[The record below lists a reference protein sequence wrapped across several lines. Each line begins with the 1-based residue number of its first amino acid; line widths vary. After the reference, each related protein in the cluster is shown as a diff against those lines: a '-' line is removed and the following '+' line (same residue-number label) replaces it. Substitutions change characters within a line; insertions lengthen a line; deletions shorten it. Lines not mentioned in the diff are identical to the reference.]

1 MFTLNQVIKRLKT
14 IALNHAQLNPLLL
27 TEANF
32 SHFGFGDLWEVG
44 QILTDKGTVITE
56 KFPLVWANVQSANIA
71 NQGAQA
77 NGLLQISMQLLFMDL
92 VHKDETN
99 ENDVLSDTLQIA
111 TDYITELQ
119 DDTEFQTYHYVVDI
133 NGSLEPFTERFDEEV
148 SGWSLALTFSI
159 PYSANCLVVPKTD
172 IIS

>member
-14 IALNHAQLNPLLL
+14 IAIEHAQLNPMLQ
-27 TEANF
+27 TEASF
-32 SHFGFGDLWEVG
+32 SHFGFGDLWEEG
-44 QILTDKGTVITE
+44 QILTDDGTVITE
-56 KFPLVWANVQSANIA
+56 RFPLVWCNVQNASVSSQA
-71 NQGAQA
+71 AQA
-77 NGLLQISMQLLFMDL
+77 NGLLQINMQLLFMDL

-119 DDTEFQTYHYVVDI
+119 DDDQFQTYHYIVDI

-148 SGWSLALTFSI
+148 SGWSLSITFNI

-172 IIS
+172 ILT

>member
-1 MFTLNQVIKRLKT
+1 MFTLNQIIKRLKT
-14 IALNHAQLNPLLL
+14 IAIEHAQLNPLLQ
-27 TEANF
+27 TESAF
-32 SHFGFGDLWEVG
+32 SHFGFGDLWEEG
-44 QILTDKGTVITE
+44 QILTDEGTVITE
-56 KFPLVWANVQSANIA
+56 KFPLVWANVQNANMTS
-71 NQGAQA
+71 QGASSS
-77 NGLLQISMQLLFMDL
+77 GLLQINMQLLFMDL

-111 TDYITELQ
+111 TDFITELQ
-119 DDTEFQTYHYVVDI
+119 DSTEFLTYKYLVDI

-148 SGWSLALTFSI
+148 SGWSLGIVFSV

>member
-1 MFTLNQVIKRLKT
+1 MFTLNQAIKRLQT
-14 IALNHAQLNPLLL
+14 IAIEHAQLNPLLL
-27 TEANF
+27 TESTF

-44 QILTDKGTVITE
+44 QILTDEGTVITE
-56 KFPLVWANVQSANIA
+56 KFPLVWANVQGANMTS
-71 NQGAQA
+71 QGAQS
-77 NGLLQISMQLLFMDL
+77 NGLLTVTFQLLFMDL

-111 TDYITELQ
+111 TDFITELQ
-119 DDTEFQTYHYVVDI
+119 DDTEFQTYHYTVDI
-133 NGSLEPFTERFDEEV
+133 NGNLEPFTERFDEEV
-148 SGWSLALTFSI
+148 SGWSLNIAFNI

>member
-1 MFTLNQVIKRLKT
+1 MFTLNQIIKRLKT
-14 IALNHAQLNPLLL
+14 IAIEHAQLNPLLQ
-27 TEANF
+27 TEATF
-32 SHFGFGDLWEVG
+32 SHFGFGDLWEEG
-44 QILTDKGTVITE
+44 QILTDAGTVITE
-56 KFPLVWANVQSANIA
+56 KFPLVWANVQNANMTSQGESAT
-71 NQGAQA
+71 
-77 NGLLQISMQLLFMDL
+77 GLLQINMQLLFMDL

-111 TDYITELQ
+111 TDFITELQ
-119 DDTEFQTYHYVVDI
+119 DSTEFLTYKYVVDI

-148 SGWSLALTFSI
+148 SGWSLSLTFNV